1 MAPTQAQ
8 KVLEAFEDFLKCLD
22 LESYQE
28 NTAPSKQ

>member
-22 LESYQE
+22 LGATKK